1 MLNNYYKK
9 IKERLKKR
17 HAKSFNKNL
26 NLSQQEKD
34 KKFQFHFKQS
44 KNLSQAQKKMLVEGR

>member
-1 MLNNYYKK
+1 MLNNYYQK

-17 HAKSFNKNL
+17 HPKSFKKNL

-34 KKFQFHFKQS
+34 KKFQFHFKQN
-44 KNLSQAQKKMLVEGR
+44 KNLSQAQKKC

>member
-9 IKERLKKR
+9 VKERLKKR
-17 HAKSFNKNL
+17 HAKSFKKNL

-44 KNLSQAQKKMLVEGR
+44 KNLSQAQKNAS